1 MEDAKEAEGRF
12 DGAAVEAVDEGEEE
26 RGDGVWGVREEELFG
41 EAEGGGSNG
50 GAGGGDGVL

>member
-1 MEDAKEAEGRF
+1 MEDVEEAESRF

-26 RGDGVWGVREEELFG
+26 RREGVQGVLEEELFR
-41 EAEGGGSNG
+41 EAERGGSNG